1 MEWVPELRVKRFLW
15 REYGIPASMTLTEA
29 IRAWRLDTAEAKRA
43 QTLEK
48 RAAQQAGL
56 NV

>member
-1 MEWVPELRVKRFLW
+1 MRTKRFLW

-29 IRAWRLDTAEAKRA
+29 IRAWRMDTAEAKRA